1 METNTEKLN
10 GLLEDDKTETPDVLI
25 YSIQDDSDEEKA
37 AAADIEKEEKKPEE
51 KTQAAAEPE
60 KKVLPDGEIDLFAE
74 LSKPTDKDI
83 EKLNGTGQPAST
95 TTTTSTSLTP
105 AAELANHQLTAKL
118 TIAAVSV
125 GMGIILQVIS
135 EDWSEE
141 AENRYK
147 MSDGRKKELL
157 EPLEIMLM
165 NSKKKYNP
173 VVILVTTVLITYIP
187 MFVGAFRTKNKNL
200 LEKRKKAY
208 GITTEATETKEESKT
223 PAADAVPIT
232 TDKEKEFNIIAEKIK
247 RIKSKIGR
255 RTKEETEFMTSLGL

>member
-1 METNTEKLN
+1 MENTEKLN
-10 GLLEDDKTETPDVLI
+10 GLLKDKNETPDILI
-25 YSIQDDSDEEKA
+25 YSIQSDS
-37 AAADIEKEEKKPEE
+37 EEKKQEAANIASEE
-51 KTQAAAEPE
+51 KKTEAAAEPE
-60 KKVLPDGEIDLFAE
+60 KKVLPEGEIDLFAE
-74 LSKPTDKDI
+74 LSKPTDKDL
-83 EKLNGTGQPAST
+83 EKLGQPAGTTNST
-95 TTTTSTSLTP
+95 PNPLTP
-105 AAELANHQLTAKL
+105 AVELANHQLTAKL

-125 GMGIILQVIS
+125 GMGIVLQVIS

-187 MFVGAFRTKNKNL
+187 MFVSAFRTKNKNL

-208 GITTEATETKEESKT
+208 GITTEAIETKEEVKT
-223 PAADAVPIT
+223 PATDAIPIT

-247 RIKSKIGR
+247 KIKSKIGR
-255 RTKEETEFMTSLGL
+255 RTKEETEFMNSLGL